1 MSVNGNCC
9 TINDEDGETNRIEDC
24 DDSNDCIND
33 NSSGHSNE
41 DLNAVMTPLKNLIDA
56 LVTTLMVLE

>member
-33 NSSGHSNE
+33 NSSNE
-41 DLNAVMTPLKNLIDA
+41 DLSAMMIPLKNLIDA
-56 LVTTLMVLE
+56 LVTTPIVLE